1 YPTTSYPL
9 GLVQA
14 GTVSAPVYYEPNQL
28 HKTKTKDEQYNEV
41 IEYKDKEGRVV
52 LKRVQAVPGNPTV
65 NDVNY
70 ASTYYIYDDFGSLV
84 CVIPP
89 EATSQL
95 AQEYFSASDS
105 GKDAF
110 LKRWTF
116 RYTYDGRR
124 RMTQKQVP
132 GADVVSM
139 VYDDRDRL
147 VLTQDG
153 NQRLTNRWTFTKY
166 DALNRPVL
174 TGIYTHISSV
184 DQGEMQDTVN
194 AFYES
199 HPLFE
204 IKGSAVHGYSNQS
217 FPNVSSEAD
226 YLTVTYYDDYNFDT
240 PAGIDFS
247 YIANDLQN
255 QEPEQFNRTRGQVTG
270 TRIKNLVDNS
280 WYLTVNYYDDR
291 YRVIQS
297 VSQNHRN
304 GLDRITNVYDFPGR
318 IIASKTT
325 HQVAGA
331 TERSVTRT
339 YEYDHAGRLIDT
351 YHTVDDGTPVLLS
364 RNEYNELGQ
373 VIAKKMHS
381 EEEYTYAQQ
390 VDYRYNI
397 RGWLTRINDSDL
409 NENGDHDPNETV
421 NDDYFGMQL
430 SYENPF
436 PEASADPQFNGN
448 ISAMRWSTNLGLGQE
463 IVNFPDLSRPKALA
477 YGFTYDEMNRLK
489 GAALHALTGSTWSAS
504 DEYHEDNI
512 TYDLNGNIRTLNR
525 TTKDGGD
532 MDILNYGYGEGTDKH
547 SNRLLKVTDTGD

>member
-1 YPTTSYPL
+1 EVKKYLPYTSNQNNGWYKVESTGDGSYSSYLSSDQYLFYQTGSTLAQDTVPYARSVFEPSPLNRVLEQAAPGESWRSTEAVGDYSSTDRTVKFAYETNGEAEVRLWTYTYPTTSYPL

-226 YLTVTYYDDYNFDT
+226 
-240 PAGIDFS
+240 
-247 YIANDLQN
+247 
-255 QEPEQFNRTRGQVTG
+255 
-270 TRIKNLVDNS
+270 
-280 WYLTVNYYDDR
+280 
-291 YRVIQS
+291 
-297 VSQNHRN
+297 
-304 GLDRITNVYDFPGR
+304 
-318 IIASKTT
+318 
-325 HQVAGA
+325 
-331 TERSVTRT
+331 
-339 YEYDHAGRLIDT
+339 
-351 YHTVDDGTPVLLS
+351 
-364 RNEYNELGQ
+364 
-373 VIAKKMHS
+373 
-381 EEEYTYAQQ
+381 
-390 VDYRYNI
+390 
-397 RGWLTRINDSDL
+397 
-409 NENGDHDPNETV
+409 
-421 NDDYFGMQL
+421 
-430 SYENPF
+430 
-436 PEASADPQFNGN
+436 
-448 ISAMRWSTNLGLGQE
+448 
-463 IVNFPDLSRPKALA
+463 
-477 YGFTYDEMNRLK
+477 
-489 GAALHALTGSTWSAS
+489 
-504 DEYHEDNI
+504 
-512 TYDLNGNIRTLNR
+512 
-525 TTKDGGD
+525 
-532 MDILNYGYGEGTDKH
+532 
-547 SNRLLKVTDTGD
+547 